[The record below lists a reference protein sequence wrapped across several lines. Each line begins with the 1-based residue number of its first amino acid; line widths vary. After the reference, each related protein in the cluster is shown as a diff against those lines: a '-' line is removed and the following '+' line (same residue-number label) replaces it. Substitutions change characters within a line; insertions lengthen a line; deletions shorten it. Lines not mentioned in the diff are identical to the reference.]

1 MKNKILSFGFFLIMS
16 TLTLAASAQSAHKW
30 LKKKEWAGGLQ
41 LVPHRSVNVKEFARE
56 YKLNKL
62 YWDEA
67 FAFMKKNDLVTL
79 SRGKY
84 PIDGD
89 NVYATITEDPS
100 KDFEKTNWESHK
112 KYVDLQYI
120 IIGEEIIG
128 LYPVS
133 KATVTKEYD
142 EKKDL
147 ANYAADGKLLH
158 SVPGTFFLFFPTD
171 AHRPNI
177 TPGGN
182 KLVKKLVIKIKY
194 AE

>member
-1 MKNKILSFGFFLIMS
+1 MKNKILSFGFFLIIS
-16 TLTLAASAQSAHKW
+16 TLTLSVSAQSAHKW

-41 LVPHRSVNVKEFARE
+41 LVPHRSVNVKEFARQ
-56 YKLNKL
+56 YKLNKF

-67 FAFMKKNDLVTL
+67 FAFMKKNDLLTL
-79 SRGKY
+79 PKGKY

-100 KDFEKTNWESHK
+100 KDFEKTNWESHR
-112 KYVDLQYI
+112 KYIDLQYI
-120 IIGEEIIG
+120 ISGEEVMGIS
-128 LYPVS
+128 PVS

-147 ANYAADGKLLH
+147 ANYSAEGKLQH

-182 KLVKKLVIKIKY
+182 KVVKKLVIKIKNT
-194 AE
+194 E

>member
-1 MKNKILSFGFFLIMS
+1 MKNKLLSITLVVLLSFVSLDVP
-16 TLTLAASAQSAHKW
+16 AQSGQGW
-30 LKKKEWAGGLQ
+30 LMKKEWAGGLA
-41 LVPHRSVNVKEFARE
+41 LMPHFAVNIQEFSRQ
-56 YKLNKL
+56 YQLNKP
-62 YWDEA
+62 YWDSA
-67 FAFMKKNDLVTL
+67 FAFMKNHDLVTL
-79 SRGKY
+79 PKGKY

-100 KDFEKTNWESHK
+100 KDFEKTNWESHH
-112 KYVDLQYI
+112 KYIDLQYI
-120 IIGEEIIG
+120 ITGEEVIG
-128 LYPVS
+128 MYPVS

-142 EKKDL
+142 EKKDV
-147 ANYAADGKLLH
+147 ANYTAEGQLLH

-182 KLVKKLVIKIKY
+182 KVVKKLVIKIKY

>member
-1 MKNKILSFGFFLIMS
+1 MKSILLSFAFFLIIS
-16 TLTLAASAQSAHKW
+16 ALTPTVGAQSANTW

-41 LVPHRSVNVKEFARE
+41 LVPNRFVNVKEFARQ
-56 YKLNKL
+56 YKLHKL

-79 SRGKY
+79 PKGKY

-89 NVYATITEDPS
+89 NVFATITEDPS
-100 KDFEKTNWESHK
+100 KDFEKTNWESHR
-112 KYVDLQYI
+112 KYIDLQYI
-120 IIGEEIIG
+120 IAGEEIIG
-128 LYPVS
+128 IYPVS
-133 KATVTKEYD
+133 KAIVTKEYD

-147 ANYAADGKLLH
+147 ANYAVEGKLAH

-182 KLVKKLVIKIKY
+182 KLVKKLVIKIKN